1 MAKAQGQS
9 CNSKAVEEAE
19 KNISKSAKAK
29 QNIQMQNDR
38 RRYIQ
43 GGKLTIR
50 VVQTM
55 CNERSKFSVVTE
67 STCNTK

>member
-1 MAKAQGQS
+1 MAKAQGQG

-19 KNISKSAKAK
+19 KNISKSAKGK